1 MQSQQIGVSRGNH
14 SLFDGA
20 KKKRKMRNEFEKS
33 LYPGVLKTLK
43 RFKRLLLDCFP
54 LKYNKWWTRFAR
66 GGDTLDEGGPYSKPV
81 ASFDDNPPSRR
92 SQNDAI

>member
-33 LYPGVLKTLK
+33 LYLGPKTLSNTVVTAAYNATVLK
-43 RFKRLLLDCFP
+43 
-54 LKYNKWWTRFAR
+54 
-66 GGDTLDEGGPYSKPV
+66 
-81 ASFDDNPPSRR
+81 
-92 SQNDAI
+92 